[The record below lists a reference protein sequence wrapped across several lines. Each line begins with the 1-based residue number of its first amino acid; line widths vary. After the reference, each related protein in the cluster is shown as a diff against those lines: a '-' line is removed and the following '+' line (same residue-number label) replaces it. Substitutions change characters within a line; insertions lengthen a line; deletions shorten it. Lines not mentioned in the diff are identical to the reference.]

1 MNNNE
6 IMLICGIFMLGFGI
20 RMLITYF
27 KENKNYTVTSAT
39 IVRFDRELDHNHHSH
54 GNYVSYTPIFEY
66 TYNGKTYQEEHRVSS
81 AKYGKGMRI
90 VPASKYSIG
99 DVVDVRVYDN
109 GKKVY
114 AVIDDEN
121 NIKMPFRMGLILTAV
136 GAVFIAVAVY
146 FEFIR

>member
-1 MNNNE
+1 
-6 IMLICGIFMLGFGI
+6 
-20 RMLITYF
+20 
-27 KENKNYTVTSAT
+27 
-39 IVRFDRELDHNHHSH
+39 
-54 GNYVSYTPIFEY
+54 
-66 TYNGKTYQEEHRVSS
+66 
-81 AKYGKGMRI
+81 MRI

-114 AVIDDEN
+114 AIIDDEN